1 MNRAHPTTVV
11 VGAGPYGLSVAAHL
25 RAHRLPVLLF
35 GRPMELWRRMPAGMC
50 LKSSW
55 SASSLSDPARAYSLD
70 RYLAATG
77 QARPDPIPLGL
88 FCDYARWFQER
99 AVPPVDETRVTCLR
113 RTSGG
118 FRLELADDRTVEAG
132 RVVIAVGISRFVRL
146 PGFARGLPPELASH
160 TSECC
165 DPGRYRERE
174 VAVVGAGQ
182 SALEWAALLHE
193 AGARVQLI
201 TRRPV
206 AWVDRRLY
214 RLHPLVRDL
223 LYAPSDV
230 GPAGVSR
237 VVDRQLLLRRLP
249 ARLRRSLTVRSV
261 RPAGAAWLRPR
272 VEGVI
277 DVTQGVEVRS
287 AEPVGRRLRL
297 VLDDGDVREV
307 DHLVLGTGFGPDLDR
322 LEFLAPD
329 LRTRIASE
337 GPLPRLNR
345 WFESS
350 VPGLH
355 FVGALAERDF
365 GPLCRFVAG
374 ADTAARQVAQRAL
387 GR

>member
-1 MNRAHPTTVV
+1 MMRAQPATVV
-11 VGAGPYGLSVAAHL
+11 IGAGPYGLSVAAHL

-70 RYLAATG
+70 RYVAVTG
-77 QARPDPIPLGL
+77 RRRQDPIPLGF
-88 FCDYARWFQER
+88 FCEYARWFQER
-99 AVPPVDETRVTCLR
+99 AVPPVDEAWVTCLR
-113 RTSGG
+113 RAPDG
-118 FRLELADDRTVEAG
+118 FHLDLADGRTVEAG
-132 RVVIAVGISRFVRL
+132 RVVIAVGISRFAWV
-146 PGFARGLPPELASH
+146 PAFASQLPPGMASH
-160 TSECC
+160 TSECV
-165 DPGRYRERE
+165 DLGAHRDRE

-201 TRRPV
+201 VRGQVT
-206 AWVDRRLY
+206 WVDRRLY
-214 RLHPLVRDL
+214 RMHPLLRDL

-237 VVDRQLLLRRLP
+237 LVDRQLLVRRLP
-249 ARLRRSLTVRSV
+249 ARLRRALTVRSV
-261 RPAGAAWLRPR
+261 RPAG
-272 VEGVI
+272 
-277 DVTQGVEVRS
+277 
-287 AEPVGRRLRL
+287 RRLRL
-297 VLDDGDVREV
+297 SLSDGSAREV
-307 DHLVLGTGFGPDLDR
+307 DHLALGTGFRPDLDR

-329 LRTRIASE
+329 LRTSIVTDGR
-337 GPLPRLNR
+337 LPVLDR

-355 FVGALAERDF
+355 FVGALAERSF

-374 ADTAARQVAQRAL
+374 ADTAAWQVARRA
-387 GR
+387 RTR

>member
-1 MNRAHPTTVV
+1 MMRAQPATVV
-11 VGAGPYGLSVAAHL
+11 IGAGPYGLSVAAHL

-70 RYLAATG
+70 RYVAVTG
-77 QARPDPIPLGL
+77 RRRQDPIPLGF
-88 FCDYARWFQER
+88 FCEYARWFQER
-99 AVPPVDETRVTCLR
+99 AVPPVDEAWVTCLR
-113 RTSGG
+113 RAPDG
-118 FRLELADDRTVEAG
+118 FHLDLADGRTVEAG
-132 RVVIAVGISRFVRL
+132 RVVIAVGISRFAWV
-146 PGFARGLPPELASH
+146 PAFASQLPPGMASH
-160 TSECC
+160 TSECV
-165 DPGRYRERE
+165 DLGAHRDRE

-201 TRRPV
+201 VRGQVT
-206 AWVDRRLY
+206 WVDRRLY
-214 RLHPLVRDL
+214 RMHPLLRDL

-237 VVDRQLLLRRLP
+237 LVDRQLLVRRLP
-249 ARLRRSLTVRSV
+249 ARLRRALTVRSV
-261 RPAGAAWLRPR
+261 RPAGATWLRSR

-277 DVTQGVEVRS
+277 DVTEGVEVRA
-287 AEPVGRRLRL
+287 AEPAGRRLRL
-297 VLDDGDVREV
+297 SLSDGSAREV
-307 DHLVLGTGFGPDLDR
+307 DHLVLGTGFRPDLDR

-329 LRTRIASE
+329 LRTSIVTDGR
-337 GPLPRLNR
+337 LPVLDR

-355 FVGALAERDF
+355 FVGALAERSF

-374 ADTAARQVAQRAL
+374 ADTAAWQVARRA
-387 GR
+387 RTR

>member
-1 MNRAHPTTVV
+1 MVRANPTTVV

-70 RYLAATG
+70 RYAAATG
-77 QARPDPIPLGL
+77 AGRQDPIPLGF

-99 AVPPVDETRVTCLR
+99 AVPPVDEGRVTCLR
-113 RTSGG
+113 RAPDG
-118 FRLELADDRTVEAG
+118 FHLELADGRTVEAG
-132 RVVIAVGISRFVRL
+132 RVVIAVGISRFARI
-146 PGFARGLPPELASH
+146 PEFARGLPPEVASH
-160 TSECC
+160 TSECL
-165 DPGRYRERE
+165 DLGRYRDRE

-193 AGARVQLI
+193 AGAHVQLI
-201 TRRPV
+201 VRQPI

-214 RLHPLVRDL
+214 QLHPVVREL

-237 VVDRQLLLRRLP
+237 VVDRQLLVRRLP
-249 ARLRRSLTVRSV
+249 TRLRRALTVRSV
-261 RPAGAAWLRPR
+261 RPAGATWLRPR

-277 DVTQGVEVRS
+277 DTTQGVEIRT

-297 VLDDGDVREV
+297 GLDDGSIREV
-307 DHLVLGTGFGPDLDR
+307 DHLVLGTGFVPDVNRLD
-322 LEFLAPD
+322 FLAPD
-329 LRTRIASE
+329 LRTRVAVD
-337 GPLPRLNR
+337 GRLPVLDR

-374 ADTAARQVAQRAL
+374 ADTAARQVARRAL